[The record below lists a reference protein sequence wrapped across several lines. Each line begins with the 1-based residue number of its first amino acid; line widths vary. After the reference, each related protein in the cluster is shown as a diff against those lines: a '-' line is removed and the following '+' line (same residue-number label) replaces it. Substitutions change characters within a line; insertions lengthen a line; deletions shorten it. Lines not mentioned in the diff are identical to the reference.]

1 MSAAASLGGL
11 GGIVQNVI
19 LETRDL
25 TKRYGDRLAVDGL
38 NLALYPGEVF
48 GFLGP
53 NGAGK
58 TTTIRML
65 LNLVRPT
72 AGEVRLFGRRLH
84 DDPSAVLRRVGALI
98 ESPSFQPYLTG
109 RQNLRVVGQYT
120 GRVSAE
126 RLDEVLDL
134 VGLSSRADDV
144 FASYSLGM
152 KQRLG
157 IGAAVLMN
165 PELVLLDEPT
175 NGLDP
180 AGIVEIRELIRRLG
194 RSGTTVLVSSHILA
208 EIRQVAS
215 RIGIIRGGR
224 LIAVGDTRDI
234 LLGSRHWEIVGLD
247 LASVQQALEGVAPRG
262 SIEPNEQG
270 VAIRDGSL
278 DGRVIIERL
287 ARAELFPEQVRRASE
302 DLESIFL
309 ALTEREV
316 GL

>member
-1 MSAAASLGGL
+1 MGCP
-11 GGIVQNVI
+11 VQDAI
-19 LETRDL
+19 LETRNL

-38 NLALYPGEVF
+38 NLSLSPGEVF

-72 AGEVRLFGRRLH
+72 AGEVWLFGRRLH
-84 DDPSAVLRRVGALI
+84 DDPSGLLRRVGALI

-109 RQNLRVVGQYT
+109 RQNLRVAGQYT
-120 GRVSAE
+120 GPVSAA
-126 RLDEVLDL
+126 RVDEVLDL
-134 VGLSSRADDV
+134 VGLSRRADDP

-157 IGAAVLMN
+157 IGAAVLMS

-180 AGIVEIRELIRRLG
+180 AGIVEIRELIRTLG

-208 EIRQVAS
+208 EIRQVAT
-215 RIGIIRGGR
+215 RIGIIRAGR
-224 LIAVGDTRDI
+224 LIADGATRDI
-234 LLGSRHWEIVGLD
+234 LHSSTHWEVLGLD
-247 LASVQQALEGVAPRG
+247 LASVRRALDGVARKG
-262 SIEPNEQG
+262 SIEPNDQG
-270 VAIRDGSL
+270 IAIRDTSL
-278 DGRVIIERL
+278 EGRVIIEHL
-287 ARAELFPEQVRRASE
+287 ARAELFPDQVRRSAE